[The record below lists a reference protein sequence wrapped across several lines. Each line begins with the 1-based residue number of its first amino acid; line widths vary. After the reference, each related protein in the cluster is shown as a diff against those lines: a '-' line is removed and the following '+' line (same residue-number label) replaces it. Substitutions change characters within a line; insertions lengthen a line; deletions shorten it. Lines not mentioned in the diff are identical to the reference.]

1 METVIVAIL
10 SLIGTLVGTY
20 AGIVS
25 ANKVTEWRI
34 KQVESKI
41 CTLSKQVEELT
52 ATAVSYTHLRAH
64 ETSSA
69 HLYGNLYVTNPGWKT
84 SILHYVQNSIQK

>member
-1 METVIVAIL
+1 METVVVAIL

-41 CTLSKQVEELT
+41 CALSKQVEELT
-52 ATAVSYTHLRAH
+52 ATVNYIQGKM
-64 ETSSA
+64 E
-69 HLYGNLYVTNPGWKT
+69 V
-84 SILHYVQNSIQK
+84 LHDH

>member
-41 CTLSKQVEELT
+41 YTLSKQVEELI
-52 ATAVSYTHLRAH
+52 ATVNYIQGKM
-64 ETSSA
+64 E
-69 HLYGNLYVTNPGWKT
+69 V
-84 SILHYVQNSIQK
+84 LHDH

>member
-41 CTLSKQVEELT
+41 CTLSKQVEELA
-52 ATAVSYTHLRAH
+52 ATVNYIQGKM
-64 ETSSA
+64 E
-69 HLYGNLYVTNPGWKT
+69 V
-84 SILHYVQNSIQK
+84 LHDH

>member
-52 ATAVSYTHLRAH
+52 AAVNYIQGKM
-64 ETSSA
+64 E
-69 HLYGNLYVTNPGWKT
+69 V
-84 SILHYVQNSIQK
+84 LHDH

>member
-41 CTLSKQVEELT
+41 STLSKQVEELT
-52 ATAVSYTHLRAH
+52 ATVNYIQGKM
-64 ETSSA
+64 E
-69 HLYGNLYVTNPGWKT
+69 V
-84 SILHYVQNSIQK
+84 LHDH

>member
-1 METVIVAIL
+1 METVIVARL

-52 ATAVSYTHLRAH
+52 ATVNYIQGKM
-64 ETSSA
+64 E
-69 HLYGNLYVTNPGWKT
+69 V
-84 SILHYVQNSIQK
+84 LHDH

>member
-41 CTLSKQVEELT
+41 CNLSKQVEELT
-52 ATAVSYTHLRAH
+52 ATVNYIQGKMEA
-64 ETSSA
+64 
-69 HLYGNLYVTNPGWKT
+69 
-84 SILHYVQNSIQK
+84 LHDH

>member
-52 ATAVSYTHLRAH
+52 AAVNYIQGKM
-64 ETSSA
+64 E
-69 HLYGNLYVTNPGWKT
+69 V
-84 SILHYVQNSIQK
+84 LHGH

>member
-34 KQVESKI
+34 KQVEYKI

-52 ATAVSYTHLRAH
+52 STVNYIQGKM
-64 ETSSA
+64 E
-69 HLYGNLYVTNPGWKT
+69 V
-84 SILHYVQNSIQK
+84 LHDH

>member
-41 CTLSKQVEELT
+41 YTLSKQVEELT
-52 ATAVSYTHLRAH
+52 ATVNYIQGKM
-64 ETSSA
+64 E
-69 HLYGNLYVTNPGWKT
+69 V
-84 SILHYVQNSIQK
+84 LHDH

>member
-41 CTLSKQVEELT
+41 CALSKQVEELT
-52 ATAVSYTHLRAH
+52 AIVNYIQGKM
-64 ETSSA
+64 E
-69 HLYGNLYVTNPGWKT
+69 V
-84 SILHYVQNSIQK
+84 LHGH

>member
-34 KQVESKI
+34 RQVESKI
-41 CTLSKQVEELT
+41 CALSKQVEELV
-52 ATAVSYTHLRAH
+52 ATVNYIQGKM
-64 ETSSA
+64 E
-69 HLYGNLYVTNPGWKT
+69 V
-84 SILHYVQNSIQK
+84 LHDH

>member
-52 ATAVSYTHLRAH
+52 AIVNYIQG
-64 ETSSA
+64 EME
-69 HLYGNLYVTNPGWKT
+69 V
-84 SILHYVQNSIQK
+84 LHDH

>member
-41 CTLSKQVEELT
+41 CALSKQVEELT
-52 ATAVSYTHLRAH
+52 AAVNYIQGKM
-64 ETSSA
+64 E
-69 HLYGNLYVTNPGWKT
+69 V
-84 SILHYVQNSIQK
+84 LHGH

>member
-41 CTLSKQVEELT
+41 CNLSKQVEELT
-52 ATAVSYTHLRAH
+52 ATVNYIQGKM
-64 ETSSA
+64 E
-69 HLYGNLYVTNPGWKT
+69 V
-84 SILHYVQNSIQK
+84 LHDH

>member
-1 METVIVAIL
+1 METVIVATL

-41 CTLSKQVEELT
+41 CILSKQVEELT
-52 ATAVSYTHLRAH
+52 ATVNYIQGKM
-64 ETSSA
+64 E
-69 HLYGNLYVTNPGWKT
+69 V
-84 SILHYVQNSIQK
+84 LHDH

>member
-34 KQVESKI
+34 KQVEYKI

-52 ATAVSYTHLRAH
+52 ATVNYIQGKM
-64 ETSSA
+64 E
-69 HLYGNLYVTNPGWKT
+69 V
-84 SILHYVQNSIQK
+84 LHDH

>member
-41 CTLSKQVEELT
+41 CTLSNQVEELT
-52 ATAVSYTHLRAH
+52 ATVNYIQGKM
-64 ETSSA
+64 E
-69 HLYGNLYVTNPGWKT
+69 V
-84 SILHYVQNSIQK
+84 LHDH

>member
-1 METVIVAIL
+1 MESVIVAIL

-34 KQVESKI
+34 RQVEYKI
-41 CTLSKQVEELT
+41 CTLSKQLEELA
-52 ATAVSYTHLRAH
+52 ATVNY
-64 ETSSA
+64 
-69 HLYGNLYVTNPGWKT
+69 
-84 SILHYVQNSIQK
+84 IQGKMEAPHDH